1 MKKIF
6 TIGFAF
12 IIAGVFS
19 ACNKVIDIDP
29 ISNVGVNSFYRNYN
43 EANTAL
49 TGCYNGLQ
57 QALYNEWMM
66 TELRSDNSLQGVPNS
81 SSANNIEL
89 NDLDMF
95 TLNPTHPQVYN
106 YWMNT
111 YRNIRSINYVLKSL
125 GATYS
130 NGQTAIGNGTAVMEQ
145 AQKEALAGEALFL
158 RAYHYF
164 NLVRLFGNAFLI
176 TEPVIPQESKKTPLS
191 TQADLYYFITADL
204 KEAIALLPNRSIAQN
219 PAANAGRATVWAA
232 KSLLA
237 KLYLTNGKKAE
248 ALLLLNDIISNSGHT
263 LLSSYADVFSTE
275 KEMNNEI
282 VFAVRY
288 KAGGLGLGSPFANLF
303 APSSS
308 GNAVVNND
316 GNGYNFPTTD
326 ARNMYRYPASA
337 LGKDQRKDVTIA
349 QYTATKPYVKKF
361 LSQVVTRYD
370 AENDFP
376 VIRFSD
382 VLLMKAEATGFDGA
396 GGASVGIINQ
406 IRARAGALDY
416 TESGDFATVFYK
428 YPASGDYAITTEQSF
443 KDALLLERRI
453 EFAYENQRFFDM
465 RRIGDAVTI
474 LKNHFA
480 SEYAAHYSKI
490 VPAIT
495 LIALQGMVTADRLW
509 LPIPQREID
518 TNNEIT
524 IPQNAG
530 Y

>member
-1 MKKIF
+1 MKNILI
-6 TIGFAF
+6 IGFVF
-12 IIAGVFS
+12 IITSLFS
-19 ACNKVIDIDP
+19 ACHKVIDIDP
-29 ISNVGVNSFYRNYN
+29 ISNVGVNSFYKNYA
-43 EANTAL
+43 ETNTAL
-49 TGCYNGLQ
+49 NGCYNGLQ
-57 QALYNEWMM
+57 LALYNEWMV

-81 SSANNIEL
+81 TSAPNIEL

-106 YWMNT
+106 YWINT
-111 YRNIRSINYVLKSL
+111 YRNIRSINYVLKSV
-125 GATYS
+125 GVTYT
-130 NGQTAIGNGTAVMEQ
+130 NGQTTMGDGTAIMDQ
-145 AQKEALAGEALFL
+145 AQKETLAGEALFL

-176 TEPVIPQESKKTPLS
+176 TEPVIPQESKKTALS
-191 TQADLYYFITADL
+191 TQTDLYNFIIADL
-204 KEAIALLPNRSIAQN
+204 KQAIALLPNRPINQN
-219 PAANAGRATVWAA
+219 PAANAGRATIWAA

-237 KLYLTNGKKAE
+237 KLNLTLGQKPA
-248 ALLLLNDIISNSGHT
+248 ALQLLDDVINNSGHT
-263 LLSSYADVFSTE
+263 LIASYADVFSIE

-316 GNGYNFPTTD
+316 GNGYNFPTAD
-326 ARNMYRYPASA
+326 ARGMYRYPASA
-337 LGKDQRKDVTIA
+337 LGKDLRKDVTIA

-376 VIRFSD
+376 VLRFSD
-382 VLLMKAEATGFDGA
+382 ILLMKAEAIGFDGSSGIA
-396 GGASVGIINQ
+396 VGMINQ
-406 IRARAGALDY
+406 VRARAGALDY
-416 TESGDFATVFYK
+416 TGSGDYATVFYK
-428 YPASGDYAITTEQSF
+428 YPASGDYAITTEQGF
-443 KDALLLERRI
+443 KDALLLERRL
-453 EFAYENQRFFDM
+453 EFGYENQRYFDM
-465 RRIGDAVTI
+465 RRIGDAVAI

-495 LIALQGMVTADRLW
+495 LGSLQSMVTPDKLW